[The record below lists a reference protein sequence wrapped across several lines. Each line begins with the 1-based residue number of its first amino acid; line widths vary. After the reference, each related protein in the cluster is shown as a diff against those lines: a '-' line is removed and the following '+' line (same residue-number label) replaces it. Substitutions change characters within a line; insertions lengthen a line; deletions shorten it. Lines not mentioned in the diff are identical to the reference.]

1 MTLFNL
7 GGNVNGFFNLGG
19 HSFDAAK
26 AIKHHLRGIV
36 AEANRVILDV
46 FSPDVE
52 VDGVFGC
59 CFYGRA
65 NFDAHNAGY
74 FTYMKMPAQV
84 PWVEEK
90 KKTSGDG
97 EEGGSLPRVDMRDA
111 LEEWIEAVAEALGA
125 EDEKDELDD
134 IVASM

>member
-1 MTLFNL
+1 M
-7 GGNVNGFFNLGG
+7 FFL
-19 HSFDAAK
+19 S
-26 AIKHHLRGIV
+26 ISLVHLVSRAVRLYRFRQIV
-36 AEANRVILDV
+36 AEANCVILDV

-65 NFDAHNAGY
+65 SFDAHNAGY
-74 FTYMKMPAQV
+74 FTYMKIPAEV

-90 KKTSGDG
+90 KTSVDK
-97 EEGGSLPRVDMRDA
+97 EEGQNLPRVDMRDA
-111 LEEWIEAVAEALGA
+111 SEEWIEAVAEALGA
-125 EDEKDELDD
+125 EDEEDELDD

>member
-1 MTLFNL
+1 
-7 GGNVNGFFNLGG
+7 V
-19 HSFDAAK
+19 
-26 AIKHHLRGIV
+26 IV

-65 NFDAHNAGY
+65 DFDVHNAGY
-74 FTYMKMPAQV
+74 FTYMKV
-84 PWVEEK
+84 PGKVPRVEK
-90 KKTSGDG
+90 KRASGEG
-97 EEGGSLPRVDMRDA
+97 EGDVGLPRVDMRDA
-111 LEEWIEAVAEALGA
+111 SEEWIEAVGEALGA
-125 EDEKDELDD
+125 EDEEDGLDD